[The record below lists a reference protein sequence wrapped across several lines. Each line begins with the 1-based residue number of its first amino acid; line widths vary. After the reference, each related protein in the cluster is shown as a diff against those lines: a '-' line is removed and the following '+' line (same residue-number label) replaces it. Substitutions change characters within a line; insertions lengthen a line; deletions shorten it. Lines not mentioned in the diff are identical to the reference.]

1 MRAAD
6 RRMLLVPST
15 SITNPTTMGMMHAHC
30 DVNAGCK
37 CVSHVVRALGGASTS
52 VWNDVAAAAS
62 YCVVLVFVVV
72 DRNVY

>member
-6 RRMLLVPST
+6 RRILMVPST

-30 DVNAGCK
+30 DLDAVCK
-37 CVSHVVRALGGASTS
+37 CVSHVARALGGAGS

-62 YCVVLVFVVV
+62 SCVFLVFVYVV
-72 DRNVY
+72 RSVY